1 MPRLRVF
8 ETDED
13 GCWTHEWAE
22 DGEHWSK
29 GETIR
34 RATQLATLNGAELF
48 IDFPN
53 ETKRKAEE
61 LNIDLYAKPSR
72 NREITRSFT
81 RPRFDP
87 FAGG

>member
-1 MPRLRVF
+1 MAF
-8 ETDED
+8 
-13 GCWTHEWAE
+13 

-34 RATQLATLNGAELF
+34 RATKLASLNGMELF

-53 ETKRKAEE
+53 ATKQKAEE
-61 LNIDLYAKPSR
+61 LGINLYAKVARDRS
-72 NREITRSFT
+72 ITRSFT
-81 RPRFDP
+81 APRFDP